1 MRSSPRS
8 PAAAPAR
15 ATVPFLL
22 LLLALPFGASGC
34 YPPQMLTLR
43 SGLDSLRTVI
53 DTMQVRDS
61 ITYRVLLETRRDIA
75 EQKDVLLSTRA
86 TAGTTTQQLFEQMSR
101 LEARL
106 EEVTGRF
113 DRISAR
119 QPTPTAPPPA
129 TSPAT
134 PQGPAGPVAP
144 PAGPA
149 VRPPTFSGDPGVLY
163 DQAALDLTQGRYSM
177 ALEGF
182 RELVRRFPTH
192 ELADNAQYGVGECFF
207 AQAHFDSAS
216 VEYAR
221 VEASWPQG
229 DKVPAALYK
238 LALCQERL
246 QKAAESKKTLEDLV
260 KRFPLSGE
268 AQLARER
275 LGSGHR

>member
-1 MRSSPRS
+1 MTNQSPRPHS
-8 PAAAPAR
+8 AAPAR
-15 ATVPFLL
+15 GAVAPVAV
-22 LLLALPFGASGC
+22 LLAMALPLASGC
-34 YPPQMLTLR
+34 YPPQLLTIR

-61 ITYRVLLETRRDIA
+61 VTYRVLLDTRREIA
-75 EQKDVLLSTRA
+75 EQRDVLLSTRA

-106 EEVTGRF
+106 EDVGGRF
-113 DRISAR
+113 ERFNAR
-119 QPTPTAPPPA
+119 QPAPA
-129 TSPAT
+129 SPAA
-134 PQGPAGPVAP
+134 PGAAASPGP
-144 PAGPA
+144 PAGG
-149 VRPPTFSGDPGVLY
+149 GDPGALY

-177 ALEGF
+177 ALQGF
-182 RELVRRFPTH
+182 REFVGRFPTH

-207 AQAHFDSAS
+207 AQSKFDSAG

-221 VEASWPQG
+221 VEVQWPQG

-238 LALCQERL
+238 VALCQEKL
-246 QKAAESKKTLEDLV
+246 QKAAESRKTLEDLV